1 MRWTMA
7 RAKVL
12 SPAPRNAPVSQN
24 RVYRKKI
31 QVNEAISMCQ
41 LEVSNCQPRRCQPC
55 CCLNP
60 GRDFEVMHFYCM
72 SNLLWQPGQINTE
85 S

>member
-12 SPAPRNAPVSQN
+12 SPAPRNATVSQN

>member
-1 MRWTMA
+1 MCWTMA
-7 RAKVL
+7 HAKVL
-12 SPAPRNAPVSQN
+12 SPAPQNVTVFQN
-24 RVYRKKI
+24 RAYRKKI

-41 LEVSNCQPRRCQPC
+41 LEVANCQSRRCQPC

-60 GRDFEVMHFYCM
+60 GRDFEVMHSYCM
-72 SNLLWQPGQINTE
+72 SNFLRQPGQINTE